1 MNTIDTSSL
10 VKVGDEFA
18 RQKFDLN
25 NNELWSLTT
34 FSLNKSRL
42 DLSYTSSEDFIR
54 VKVSL
59 NRSMV
64 EGMLENN
71 E

>member
-42 DLSYTSSEDFIR
+42 DLNYTSSEDFIR